1 MTPRPLHT
9 INGSQPSIAYSNN
22 DVESAARRFHDNIS
36 NGISV
41 LVRRHGYSRERAAS
55 LILDQIRQSDDPPN
69 EEEVSRRINESTP
82 LFSQHV
88 VALLED
94 QKWALCWWY
103 IFFSITLN
111 WHFSIWTF
119 QTQVFRVMHHLGL
132 GLDEARQCIIVASAL
147 KRIQDQRGVQKVGAI
162 DYLSSCLTTMKL
174 LGTVEKTVVV
184 KQSPVATSSPSST
197 ISEEFISSS
206 LVQSSPPT
214 TNKSISPARDRTK
227 TVCTTTS
234 GRRKNAKNL
243 KTRQAPKPSKPQ
255 RKRSKEEDKSTSD
268 KVDAQVVEKALLA
281 NCKTSSPGVRQA
293 GKRLGG
299 SHREE
304 IDDQSQPAPKR
315 QRLDSVWFCR
325 ASFWCLCISRNT
337 AVLWLLEWNSANR
350 NCQL

>member
-111 WHFSIWTF
+111 
-119 QTQVFRVMHHLGL
+119 
-132 GLDEARQCIIVASAL
+132 
-147 KRIQDQRGVQKVGAI
+147 
-162 DYLSSCLTTMKL
+162 
-174 LGTVEKTVVV
+174 
-184 KQSPVATSSPSST
+184 
-197 ISEEFISSS
+197 
-206 LVQSSPPT
+206 
-214 TNKSISPARDRTK
+214 
-227 TVCTTTS
+227 
-234 GRRKNAKNL
+234 
-243 KTRQAPKPSKPQ
+243 
-255 RKRSKEEDKSTSD
+255 
-268 KVDAQVVEKALLA
+268 
-281 NCKTSSPGVRQA
+281 
-293 GKRLGG
+293 
-299 SHREE
+299 
-304 IDDQSQPAPKR
+304 
-315 QRLDSVWFCR
+315 
-325 ASFWCLCISRNT
+325 
-337 AVLWLLEWNSANR
+337 
-350 NCQL
+350 